1 MGLVESTPP
10 EGFTGRSPSSSVA
23 PDSVSFQPSPS
34 AAKPRF
40 SSHIGSYQ
48 ENGTYIS
55 TASISRRGSVIP
67 ACR

>member
-1 MGLVESTPP
+1 MGLDDRTPP
-10 EGFTGRSPSSSVA
+10 DMFTGRSPSSSVT

-40 SSHIGSYQ
+40 SSHMGSYQ

-55 TASISRRGSVIP
+55 TASMSRRGSAMP